1 MEVTEAI
8 DILKFVSETDE
19 EKTALS
25 TLVQA
30 LNSKSSSGKSDNAS
44 FKQVS
49 YIQKLAFD
57 ADVDAMEEVR
67 EMGIEKRTLKEL
79 TKKEASKVISEFIS
93 RGYKQ

>member
-8 DILKFVSETDE
+8 DILKFVAETDE
-19 EKTALS
+19 EKQALS

-30 LNSKSSSGKSDNAS
+30 LNSKPSSGKSDNAS

-67 EMGIEKRTLKEL
+67 GMGIEKRTLKEL